1 MRLAFVVL
9 LVAVPIG
16 CGGASTPA
24 EPPRAPAPEAAA
36 GGARKSSADDD
47 KLRFPPHA
55 VQEIPDGPGW
65 LGVELS
71 ARAPTEAGVRV
82 TGVLPRSPALMA
94 GLAAGDVIMS
104 VNGEQVLRPEDVVR
118 IVSSHRP
125 GERVAIVLSRAG
137 QSRIL
142 AIGLAAR
149 PDIDALM
156 TAEFVGNPAP
166 KWRELTAVQGS
177 VPVEVA
183 ALRGRVVVLEF
194 WASWCMVCRMT
205 IPVLNTWHDRYAAR
219 GLSVL
224 GVTTDPAAHA
234 TAASVE
240 FGISYPVLSDPDG
253 TTSRAY
259 RAMSIPTLFVIDRD
273 GTVQEVVVGY
283 QSDRF
288 AEVEARLENLLK
300 TP

>member
-1 MRLAFVVL
+1 MRRSGRAR
-9 LVAVPIG
+9 
-16 CGGASTPA
+16 GACTATARSAGERPESSSNAKTSSGFLPTPY
-24 EPPRAPAPEAAA
+24 EE
-36 GGARKSSADDD
+36 
-47 KLRFPPHA
+47 
-55 VQEIPDGPGW
+55 VPDGPGW
-65 LGVELS
+65 LGVELA
-71 ARAPTEAGVRV
+71 ARAPTEAGVLV

-94 GLAAGDVIMS
+94 GLAAGDVILS
-104 VNGEQVLRPEDVVR
+104 VDGQQVLRPEDVVG
-118 IVSSHRP
+118 IVTSHRP
-125 GERVAIVLSRAG
+125 GERVAIVLDRQG
-137 QSRIL
+137 QNRIL

-149 PDIDALM
+149 PDTDALM
-156 TAEFVGNPAP
+156 AAEFIGNPAP

-205 IPVLNTWHDRYAAR
+205 IPMLNAWHDRYAAR

-224 GVTTDPAAHA
+224 GVTTDPATHA
-234 TAASVE
+234 TAASIE

-253 TTSRAY
+253 NTSRAY
-259 RAMSIPTLFVIDRD
+259 RAMAIPTLFVIDRD
-273 GTVQEVVVGY
+273 GTVQDVVVGY

-300 TP
+300 LP